1 MWVTDGFLKSHLV
14 KKKSRSTVEQGFPG
28 GSVVKNL
35 SAVQETWVQSLGRED
50 PLEKGTATYSSILAW
65 KIPWTEQPGELQ
77 SMGSQRM
84 RHDWANKQHN
94 RAWFRWHTLEIR
106 FPSRCEFRSGWEL
119 RGQQPHRC
127 HSCMDTSPQKCSCSR
142 RLLQRALQSVLSAM
156 ETL

>member
-1 MWVTDGFLKSHLV
+1 MTDGFLKSHLV
-14 KKKSRSTVEQGFPG
+14 KKKSRSIVEQGFPG

-84 RHDWANKQHN
+84 RHD
-94 RAWFRWHTLEIR
+94 
-106 FPSRCEFRSGWEL
+106 
-119 RGQQPHRC
+119 
-127 HSCMDTSPQKCSCSR
+127 
-142 RLLQRALQSVLSAM
+142 
-156 ETL
+156 